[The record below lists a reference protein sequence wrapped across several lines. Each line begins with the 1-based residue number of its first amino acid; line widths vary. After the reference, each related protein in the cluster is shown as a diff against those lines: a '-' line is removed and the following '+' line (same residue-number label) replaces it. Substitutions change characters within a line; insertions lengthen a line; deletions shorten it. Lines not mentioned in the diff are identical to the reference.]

1 MLAVPMAGLLAFNVW
16 PLLRTVQLS
25 LSDGNPFQGYHF
37 SGLGHYRQLLDS
49 DDLPRALRNT
59 VVYAAVV
66 LLGVPMAM
74 VLAVLLHRPG
84 LRGRSFYRAL
94 FFLPVV
100 TMPVAVAMVW
110 RFIYNGDFGLLNAA
124 LDAVGGP
131 VRPWLADPRYAL
143 YAVAV
148 VGIWMALG
156 FNLIILAAGLEG
168 IPESVTEA
176 AMLDGAGAVARF
188 RFITAPLLTPS
199 IFLVTVLSV
208 IGSLQMFD
216 LLYVMLGKT
225 NPALPDSKTIVYLFF
240 EEAFVRNDRPVG
252 AAIAVVTLLL
262 TMTLTAAQFR
272 LQKRWVHY
280 A

>member
-25 LSDGNPFQGYHF
+25 LSDGNPFQGYRF